1 MLMVGFHVVANY
13 FASFKLSSLAA
24 LRQPQLTLYLSSGKV
39 VIQTVQSPVLDLPK
53 GSALRE
59 RLLSLL
65 SNIHLLESTLIVS
78 RAHYYLY
85 KDPG

>member
-59 RLLSLL
+59 RQRFCLCSVIFI
-65 SNIHLLESTLIVS
+65 SWKV
-78 RAHYYLY
+78 
-85 KDPG
+85 P